1 MARGWAVGN
10 GRGGRDE
17 ANGRLGVWEETAGRG
32 KEREKMEDESSALLL
47 PSGGPPQLA
56 VEASRRVKLFLLL
69 HHSSFSQHR
78 L

>member
-32 KEREKMEDESSALLL
+32 KERERMEDESSALLL
-47 PSGGPPQLA
+47 PSGGPPQL
-56 VEASRRVKLFLLL
+56 
-69 HHSSFSQHR
+69 HG
-78 L
+78 